1 MDIKKRERDHLVC
14 ELYKAG
20 VPVTTIAS
28 RAKISLGTLYAI
40 IKRNSIE
47 LRQEQNQDNRNKA
60 VEVICNYFDLG
71 VSPESIADVLNTET
85 RNILLVLKKYRY
97 DSLQKYLKRIK
108 IQEAIDS
115 KKSSNKETDPA
126 FANNSLQGLLKR
138 QQEHQLEK
146 KNPDLDYNAQ
156 IQRALVGKKGITN
169 EETRD
174 KNIAKE
180 YASGASIKQI
190 LSQFDVS
197 QEYIFYL
204 IEADNSKPSPPV
216 R

>member
-1 MDIKKRERDHLVC
+1 MDTKKRERDHLVC
-14 ELYKAG
+14 ELYKAD

-40 IKRNSIE
+40 IKRNGIE
-47 LRQEQNQDNRNKA
+47 LRQEQNQENRNKA

-71 VSPESIADVLNTET
+71 VSPESIAGVLNTET

-97 DSLQKYLKRIK
+97 DSLQKYMKRIK
-108 IQEAIDS
+108 IQEAIGNKTS
-115 KKSSNKETDPA
+115 KNKETDPA

-138 QQEHQLEK
+138 QQEQHLEK
-146 KNPDLDYNAQ
+146 KHPELDYGAH
-156 IQRALVGKKGITN
+156 IQRALEGKKGITK

-174 KNIAKE
+174 KHIAKE

-204 IEADNSKPSPPV
+204 IEADNSKPVPPV
-216 R
+216 K